1 MTEYRFANTQDLPKV
16 IDFIDLVFSQSARP
30 HEFSDLIPKVYGDG
44 HDYSHIHAIALEDG
58 EIRGCVAVLPY
69 DLTIAGQTLRVGYLG
84 SVSVHRLS
92 RGAGH
97 MKKLM
102 QMQIDKAKA
111 EGVDMILLGGQRQR
125 YGYFGFQPVG
135 GLYSYSVTHANVR
148 HALDDVDASAFTFEK
163 LAQGAGSDYAFAL
176 YQQQPVCGARPAES
190 FAEIACSFNSQGWL
204 IKQNGANAG
213 YLIASREQNGIH
225 EIVLEDPSLVPAV
238 LKAWMAAYSV
248 RNLHVS
254 AAPYNKALNRTLAAF
269 AEGYSIGQADYMLC
283 LNYANTI
290 RSWMTLK
297 NAVEP
302 LAEGCVRLGI
312 EEEVLELKVSGG
324 TVSVQKTD
332 AAADVS
338 LTAAEADQLLFAYN
352 RFYAPEVDCTIP
364 ADWFP
369 LPLHIMRADMF

>member
-1 MTEYRFANTQDLPKV
+1 MTEYRFAAAQDWLKV
-16 IDFIDLVFSQSARP
+16 IDFIDLVFSQSAGP
-30 HEFSDLIPKVYGDG
+30 HDFADLIPKVYGDG

-58 EIRGCVAVLPY
+58 DIRGCVAVLPY
-69 DLTIAGQTLRVGYLG
+69 DMDLAGKKLRVGYLG

-111 EGVDMILLGGQRQR
+111 EGIDMMVLGGQRQR
-125 YGYFGFQPVG
+125 YGYFGFHPVG
-135 GLYSYSVTHANVR
+135 GAYGYSISQANVR
-148 HALDDVDASAFTFEK
+148 HALGDVDASAFTFEK
-163 LAQGAGSDYAFAL
+163 LTQGADSDYAHAL
-176 YQQQPVCGARPAES
+176 YQKQIVCGSRPAEN

-204 IKQNGANAG
+204 VKQNGTNAG
-213 YLIASREQNGIH
+213 YLIANREQNGIH
-225 EIVLEDPSLVPAV
+225 EIVLEDPALIPAV

-248 RNLHVS
+248 HHLRIS
-254 AAPYNKALNRTLAAF
+254 AAPYNKTLNRTLSAF

-290 RSWMTLK
+290 LSWMTLK
-297 NAVEP
+297 NAVAP
-302 LAEGCVRLGI
+302 LSESCVRLGI
-312 EEEVLELKVSGG
+312 AGEVLELKVADGA
-324 TVSVQKTD
+324 VSVEKTD
-332 AAADVS
+332 ALADVS

-352 RFYAPEVDCTIP
+352 RFYAPEVGCAIP

-369 LPLHIMRADMF
+369 LPLYILRADMF